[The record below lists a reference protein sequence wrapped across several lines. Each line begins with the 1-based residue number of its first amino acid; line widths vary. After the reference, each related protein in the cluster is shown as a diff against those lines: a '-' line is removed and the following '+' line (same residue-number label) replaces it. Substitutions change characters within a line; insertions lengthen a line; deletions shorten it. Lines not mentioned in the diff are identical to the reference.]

1 MSNENI
7 SKIEQLAPQLYGPNC
22 DNEVIKFC
30 ENVQNFYLKNNNKFD
45 ELFQYLFKTNI
56 PHFKFWL
63 IDTLI
68 KIISEEYLNM
78 TNDTKNKFRQSLLNM
93 FDSNF
98 ETIFTEYFVTNKY
111 CILFNKF
118 IFYDFPENDN
128 SIFNNI
134 LNNIYNTKNE
144 NQKLNKLNLLLQIF
158 NIFNE
163 EFIQFRHTYNEIQ
176 INRSNK
182 IKDYMRVNTIPNL
195 LIVIK
200 AILENEEYIPNKKLI
215 QKSIEIVSQLIDWIP
230 FEFFYDV
237 LNIILGNLIK
247 KYKYFK
253 QCCDILY
260 MIIKKGMEPKMK
272 RNILNAINI
281 NDLINN
287 ILKSN
292 IKIDLTT
299 LERISDTIDLIGNF
313 IIENFEYT
321 KELIKNN
328 NNNGNDDI
336 NESFNWSCNELRY
349 YFYFIKEIIGYNN
362 QINYK
367 ETLILCKSLDS
378 IVLYFKSNDI
388 ILNKNIYVMNSFKE
402 IFSVIEKTLKI
413 PQDNYSF
420 DEDLNEL
427 KEDDFFILRNEFSN
441 IYKNTYNINI
451 LKEYVIDSILNNLI
465 TLLQITDEQNINNKD
480 ISNINIYDI
489 EFCLYLINILQE
501 GFRGNDLNNKDNI
514 GQKLLRIYNILF
526 SFPFSNVKKADFIL
540 LSYYD
545 TFNKGLENIINNKN
559 AIEYI
564 IKLYISEKGVF
575 YNGKDFYKTK
585 IVNYFDR
592 FLSKIKKHNAKINL
606 GIDFNVLSNA
616 IKESIY
622 KLINYIKNSKN
633 YKLLENYN
641 LLFHSYGIII
651 SFENNMEN
659 KLNNYKEALKLFE
672 NMIIELSSNN
682 TAVNEAICELTLSCL
697 IQFIQTVGMK
707 IESRELKK
715 IFIQF
720 LDNFIGNYCNK
731 IINNKNNSLLSKYIN
746 FFQRILIILGIDSI
760 KYLEYFFKNNNYLN
774 PNVICDCLKLLQ
786 NSINSLK
793 KESKI
798 LVKKT
803 FNTFFH
809 YINQFNFPKDN
820 ISDENKTLIN
830 IFLEFIKIFN
840 NITMDI
846 SEVFFENNGIDNLN
860 FLNLI
865 KFILNIGRNFYEP
878 IQRRTT
884 IKSIKNLC
892 KYFNKNKNMFE
903 NQQFFGEI
911 LNIILDGLF
920 LIYNKNSK
928 KEAIDI
934 SSSVE
939 IAQCHLYL
947 LDFGIIY
954 NNYLLKYFSK
964 SESNEFINI
973 IKNVDYKKIKPTE
986 NLLIA
991 FDHITKKILNSNKYI

>member
-7 SKIEQLAPQLYGPNC
+7 AKIEQLAPQLYGPNC
-22 DNEVIKFC
+22 DNEIIKFC
-30 ENVQNFYLKNNNKFD
+30 ENIQNYYLINNNKFD
-45 ELFQYLFKTNI
+45 DLFQYLLKTNI

-68 KIISEEYLNM
+68 KIISQEYLKM
-78 TNDTKNKFRQSLLNM
+78 TNETRNKFRQYLLNM
-93 FDSNF
+93 FDSDF
-98 ETIFTEYFVTNKY
+98 EKIFKESFVMNRY

-158 NIFNE
+158 FIFNE
-163 EFIQFRHTYNEIQ
+163 EFIQFRHTYNEIK

-402 IFSVIEKTLKI
+402 IFSIIEKTLKI
-413 PQDNYSF
+413 PQDEYSF
-420 DEDLNEL
+420 DEDLYEL

-465 TLLQITDEQNINNKD
+465 KLLKITDEQNINN
-480 ISNINIYDI
+480 ININNINKYDI

-501 GFRGNDLNNKDNI
+501 GFRGNDLNNKDI
-514 GQKLLRIYNILF
+514 IRTKLLKIYNILF
-526 SFPFSNVKKADFIL
+526 SFPFSKIKKADFIL

-559 AIEYI
+559 AIEYLM
-564 IKLYISEKGVF
+564 KLYISEEGVF

-592 FLSKIKKHNAKINL
+592 FLSKIKKNIGKINE
-606 GIDFNVLSNA
+606 GIDFNILTNT
-616 IKESIY
+616 IKNSIY
-622 KLINYIKNSKN
+622 KLITFIKNTN
-633 YKLLENYN
+633 NFKLLENYN

-651 SFENNMEN
+651 SFEKNIQN
-659 KLNNYKEALKLFE
+659 KVNNYKEAFQLFD
-672 NMIIELSSNN
+672 NMKNELNSGHSQI
-682 TAVNEAICELTLSCL
+682 NEDICELILGCL
-697 IQFIQTVGMK
+697 IQFLQTIGIK
-707 IESRELKK
+707 IESIELKK
-715 IFIQF
+715 IIFLF

-731 IINNKNNSLLSKYIN
+731 IINNKNNSLLSKYIS
-746 FFQRILIILGIDSI
+746 FIQRILIILGVDSI
-760 KYLEYFFKNNNYLN
+760 QYLVYFFNNNNYLN
-774 PNVICDCLKLLQ
+774 PNVICDSLKLLQ

-803 FNTFFH
+803 FNIFYQYICNFH
-809 YINQFNFPKDN
+809 FPKDN

-830 IFLEFIKIFN
+830 IFLEFIKTFN
-840 NITMDI
+840 CITMDI

-865 KFILNIGRNFYEP
+865 KSILNIGRNFMES
-878 IQRRTT
+878 IHRRTT

-892 KYFNKNKNMFE
+892 KYFIKNKNVFE
-903 NQQFFGEI
+903 NQSFFKDI
-911 LNIILDGLF
+911 VDVISNGLF
-920 LIYNKNSK
+920 LIYNKNTK
-928 KEAIDI
+928 TDAIDI

-947 LDFGIIY
+947 IDFGNIY
-954 NNYLLKYFSK
+954 KNYLLKYLTQN
-964 SESNEFINI
+964 EAVEFINI
-973 IKNVDYKKIKPTE
+973 IKNIDYKKLKPTK

-991 FDHITKKILNSNKYI
+991 FDHITNNILKTIKDM

>member
-22 DNEVIKFC
+22 DNEIIKFC
-30 ENVQNFYLKNNNKFD
+30 ENVQNFYLINNNKFD
-45 ELFQYLFKTNI
+45 DLFQYLLKTNV

-68 KIISEEYLNM
+68 KIISQEYLKM
-78 TNDTKNKFRQSLLNM
+78 TNETKNKFRQYLLNM
-93 FDSNF
+93 FDSDF
-98 ETIFTEYFVTNKY
+98 EKIFTESFVMNRY

-144 NQKLNKLNLLLQIF
+144 LQKLNKLNLLLQIF
-158 NIFNE
+158 FIFNE

-176 INRSNK
+176 VSRSNK

-200 AILENEEYIPNKKLI
+200 EILGNEEYIPNEKLI
-215 QKSIEIVSQLIDWIP
+215 QKSIAIISQLIDWVP

-237 LNIILGNLIK
+237 LNIILVNLIK
-247 KYKYFK
+247 KHKYYK
-253 QCCDILY
+253 QCCDVIY
-260 MIIKKGMEPKMK
+260 MIIKKRMEPKIK
-272 RNILNAINI
+272 RNILNTIKV

-292 IKIDLTT
+292 KKIDLNT
-299 LERISDTIDLIGNF
+299 LERISDIIDLIGNF

-321 KELIKNN
+321 KELIRTN

-336 NESFNWSCNELRY
+336 NESFNWSCNEIRY
-349 YFYFIKEIIGYNN
+349 YFYFIKEIIIYNN

-402 IFSVIEKTLKI
+402 IFSVIEKALKI
-413 PQDNYSF
+413 PQDEYSF
-420 DEDLNEL
+420 DEDLYEL
-427 KEDDFFILRNEFSN
+427 KEDDFFTLRNEFSN

-465 TLLQITDEQNINNKD
+465 TLLKITDEQNINN
-480 ISNINIYDI
+480 ININNINKYDI

-501 GFRGNDLNNKDNI
+501 GFRGNDFNNKDVI
-514 GQKLLRIYNILF
+514 GTKLLKIYNILF
-526 SFPFSNVKKADFIL
+526 SFPFSKIKNADFIL

-559 AIEYI
+559 AIEYLM
-564 IKLYISEKGVF
+564 KLYISEEGVF
-575 YNGKDFYKTK
+575 YNGKDFYKIK

-592 FLSKIKKHNAKINL
+592 FLSKMKKYIGKINV
-606 GIDFNVLSNA
+606 GIDYNILTNA
-616 IKESIY
+616 IKDSIY
-622 KLINYIKNSKN
+622 KLIHFIKNSKN
-633 YKLLENYN
+633 YKLLENYII
-641 LLFHSYGIII
+641 LFHSYGIII
-651 SFENNMEN
+651 SFEKDNQKRE
-659 KLNNYKEALKLFE
+659 NNYKEALQLFD
-672 NMIIELSSNN
+672 NMKNELSSGYSQI
-682 TAVNEAICELTLSCL
+682 NEAICEIILSCI
-697 IQFIQTVGMK
+697 IQFIQTMGLK
-707 IESRELKK
+707 IESMELKK
-715 IFIQF
+715 TFIMF

-731 IINNKNNSLLSKYIN
+731 IINNKNNSLLSKYIS
-746 FFQRILIILGIDSI
+746 FIQRILILLGVDSI
-760 KYLEYFFKNNNYLN
+760 KYLEHFFNNNSYLN
-774 PNVICDCLKLLQ
+774 PNVICDSLKLLQ

-803 FNTFFH
+803 LNTFYQ
-809 YINQFNFPKDN
+809 YISNFNFPKDN

-830 IFLEFIKIFN
+830 IFLEFIKTFN
-840 NITMDI
+840 NITMEI
-846 SEVFFENNGIDNLN
+846 SEVFIENNGVDNLN
-860 FLNLI
+860 FGNLL
-865 KFILNIGRNFYEP
+865 KFILNIGRNFIEP
-878 IQRRTT
+878 IHRRTT

-903 NQQFFGEI
+903 NQSYFKDIVDLI
-911 LNIILDGLF
+911 LSGLF
-920 LIYNKNSK
+920 LIYNKNTK
-928 KEAIDI
+928 TDAIDI

-947 LDFGIIY
+947 IDFGNIY
-954 NNYLLKYFSK
+954 TNYLLKYLTQA
-964 SESNEFINI
+964 ETAEFINI
-973 IKNVDYKKIKPTE
+973 IKTTDYKKLKPTQ
-986 NLLIA
+986 NLTIA
-991 FDHITKKILNSNKYI
+991 FDHLTSKILNTIKDT